1 MAKKKIINE
10 ANSMS
15 LAEELLES
23 TGQVP
28 KSNNKESSG
37 DSKPKQS
44 STGTDYAW
52 ERFAFICDRT
62 LVAKVKAIATKE
74 KVTIRDLMEYMMSQG
89 IGRYEKKNGPIDT
102 GVEIPNKKRLKDIM

>member
-74 KVTIRDLMEYMMSQG
+74 KVTIRDLMEYMMTNS
-89 IGRYEKKNGPIDT
+89 INSYEAKHGKIKLKPKKAT
-102 GVEIPNKKRLKDIM
+102 EIKNLF